1 MKIWKSTQGWKVGKG
16 WNGIRSL
23 ANPRSDGEV
32 APIAVIRDR
41 DRFVGVDPTPSWT
54 QCALLTYYSF
64 TQT

>member
-32 APIAVIRDR
+32 APKPVFPANPRVQAAR
-41 DRFVGVDPTPSWT
+41 
-54 QCALLTYYSF
+54 A
-64 TQT
+64 